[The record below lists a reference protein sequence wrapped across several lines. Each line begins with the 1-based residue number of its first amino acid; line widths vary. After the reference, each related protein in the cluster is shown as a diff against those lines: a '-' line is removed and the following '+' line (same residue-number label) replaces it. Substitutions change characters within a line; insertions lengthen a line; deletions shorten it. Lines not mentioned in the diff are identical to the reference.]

1 MTIADELIELHAAA
15 REDAQKAL
23 HNGASLNPFTTH
35 GGRHLW
41 QQGCDDVRPAN
52 LTDGSIDWRF
62 WERGRLARAISQ
74 ETEAETEAETAVE
87 QPQG

>member
-15 REDAQKAL
+15 EKDAQKAL
-23 HNGASLNPFTTH
+23 QNGVGLNPFTTH

-41 QQGCDDVRPAN
+41 QQNWDDVRPAD

-62 WERGRLARAISQ
+62 WERGRLARAISH
-74 ETEAETEAETAVE
+74 ETETAVE
-87 QPQG
+87 QPRG